1 MNTKLANF
9 VKTTKGYMK
18 KHSPEI
24 LTGIGVTG
32 MITTTILA
40 VKATPKAM
48 ELINQRKV
56 ELAQEYGVGEV
67 LDLPSYLDYVKVA
80 WRPYVP
86 AVITGIASISC
97 IIGASAVNAKRNA
110 ALATAY
116 TISER
121 ALVRYR
127 DKVIDT
133 IGVKKEKEI
142 REKVSQDQVDKNPV
156 SKSQVFITQ
165 RGNTLCRDEI
175 SGRYFRS
182 DLDHIRR
189 IVNELNR
196 KMTFQDYISLEE
208 FYNNIG
214 LEPTKNSAYLGWNLQ
229 KGLIELQFDTCLAE
243 NDEPCIV
250 IDYNIAPEY
259 DFDKM
264 V

>member
-1 MNTKLANF
+1 MNLIN
-9 VKTTKGYMK
+9 TTKDCIN

-24 LTGIGVTG
+24 LTGIGIAG

-40 VKATPKAM
+40 VKATPKAI
-48 ELINQRKV
+48 ELIEDKEYELDVDELTVV
-56 ELAQEYGVGEV
+56 ET
-67 LDLPSYLDYVKVA
+67 VKAA
-80 WRPYVP
+80 WRPYLP
-86 AVITGIASISC
+86 AVITGVMSISC

-133 IGVKKEKEI
+133 IGEKKEKEI
-142 REKVSQDQVDKNPV
+142 RSKIAQDEIDKNPV
-156 SKSQVFITQ
+156 STSQVYITSK
-165 RGNTLCRDEI
+165 GNTLIRDDL

-182 DLDHIRR
+182 DLDLIKKA
-189 IVNELNR
+189 VNELNR
-196 KMTFQDYISLEE
+196 DMTFQDYVSLQE
-208 FYNNIG
+208 FYNKIG
-214 LEPTKNSAYLGWNLQ
+214 LEPTKNSDYLGWNL
-229 KGLIELQFDTCLAE
+229 KDGLIELNYYACLADNE
-243 NDEPCIV
+243 EPCIA

-264 V
+264 A